1 MRSKR
6 LTARAISSLPF
17 RAGAAGEVHF
27 TRLSSDETSRVEGGY
42 LSARRWLIRIWTT
55 WSGRAIE
62 GGREGRREGGSKCLA
77 THP

>member
-6 LTARAISSLPF
+6 LSARAISSLPF

-42 LSARRWLIRIWTT
+42 LSAVAVSDLDYLERPGDR
-55 WSGRAIE
+55 G
-62 GGREGRREGGSKCLA
+62 REGGSKCHA